1 MNAREKPIQARSVY
15 LLAALVAVSLSGGEA
30 RASGKAIAM
39 TSPALPDGRGA
50 SARDNGT
57 ASAETDRRRARAIE
71 FYQSGLSARKS
82 GDRNKALIDLLK
94 ATREDPKFV
103 DAYYEQAL
111 LFRDQKF
118 HKLAISRLEQALAID
133 PQYQPARILLATIKL
148 EQGNVSDAA
157 ELLGKTLGIEIARK
171 QTDEEVT
178 PVSVLQTIHEGI
190 PRQARTKTDTTG
202 SARQDQDSA
211 PALEAAAPAQP
222 APAPPPARKRAK
234 KSTRQKIRQALAK
247 RYNRFHKK
255 NKRVHHRKPWIAR
268 VFSLPEPFKHG
279 FFTGGPSPTP
289 VEPENQGL
297 DLTPST
303 EPRAEP
309 IAEVPVQP
317 EPEPVEPVEPPRTE
331 TARTE
336 TARTETAAASDSTA
350 KVLANLE
357 LPFSIE
363 DLHKNLVSS
372 DWLMSALPR
381 REAPR
386 KPAPGTKEPVKAK
399 APAQPPA
406 EDEWTVRLRYLKE
419 HGTSSLKEGE
429 AFMFAEDTGEAVLF
443 LAGGKKIRRVIAQP
457 QTEDEIVKARRPDIL
472 VPKELLYDLSLLGKV
487 VDEEPSGAGI
497 ADSLPPSSPSIGKSA
512 PDREPPRFRME
523 RLYEEPN
530 GFVDWLK
537 GFIRM

>member
-1 MNAREKPIQARSVY
+1 MTAREKPIKARSAC
-15 LLAALVAVSLSGGEA
+15 LLATLVALSLSGGQA

-39 TSPALPDGRGA
+39 TSPALPDGRG
-50 SARDNGT
+50 SSDNRT
-57 ASAETDRRRARAIE
+57 TDTDSRRARARE
-71 FYQSGLSARKS
+71 FYKSGLNARKE

-133 PQYQPARILLATIKL
+133 PRYQPARILLATIKL

-157 ELLGKTLGIEIARK
+157 ELLGKTLGIEIAK
-171 QTDEEVT
+171 EKPAEEV
-178 PVSVLQTIHEGI
+178 PSVSVLQTIHEGI
-190 PRQARTKTDTTG
+190 PREVSTAS
-202 SARQDQDSA
+202 SARQEQR
-211 PALEAAAPAQP
+211 PIPEPMQVPEP
-222 APAPPPARKRAK
+222 APEPASPDRLPPVKKKAK
-234 KSTRQKIRQALAK
+234 KSTRQKIRQALAR

-255 NKRVHHRKPWIAR
+255 DKHVHRRKPWIAR
-268 VFSLPEPFKHG
+268 MFKLPEPFKHG
-279 FFTGGPSPTP
+279 FFTGAPSSAPL
-289 VEPENQGL
+289 EAESQGL
-297 DLTPST
+297 DLAPSSVPMD
-303 EPRAEP
+303 ELKAEP
-309 IAEVPVQP
+309 PVREEPKKDETPGAEIA
-317 EPEPVEPVEPPRTE
+317 T
-331 TARTE
+331 T
-336 TARTETAAASDSTA
+336 DNTA
-350 KVLANLE
+350 KLE
-357 LPFSIE
+357 LPFSVE

-372 DWLMSALPR
+372 DWLMSSLPR
-381 REAPR
+381 RDDKPR
-386 KPAPGTKEPVKAK
+386 SVSRAKEPDAK
-399 APAQPPA
+399 APIKAKPPAPQPA

-419 HGTSSLKEGE
+419 HGTGSLKEGE

-457 QTEDEIVKARRPDIL
+457 QTEEEIVKARRPDIL

-487 VDEEPSGAGI
+487 VDDEQAGAGI
-497 ADSLPPSSPSIGKSA
+497 TDSLPPAGPSTGE
-512 PDREPPRFRME
+512 REPPRFRME

>member
-1 MNAREKPIQARSVY
+1 MKAREKPIQARSAY

-50 SARDNGT
+50 SDNST
-57 ASAETDRRRARAIE
+57 TNTEADRRRSRAIE

-118 HKLAISRLEQALAID
+118 HKLAVSRLEQALAID

-148 EQGNVSDAA
+148 EQGNVGDAA

-190 PRQARTKTDTTG
+190 PRQAKSEMDTTG
-202 SARQDQDSA
+202 SAGQEQEPV
-211 PALEAAAPAQP
+211 PALEAVAPTSTTLAPA
-222 APAPPPARKRAK
+222 PARKRAK

-268 VFSLPEPFKHG
+268 VFKLPEPFKHG
-279 FFTGGPSPTP
+279 FFTGDPSP
-289 VEPENQGL
+289 VSSIKPESQGL

-309 IAEVPVQP
+309 ITEAPVQP
-317 EPEPVEPVEPPRTE
+317 ELEPVKPPR
-331 TARTE
+331 A
-336 TARTETAAASDSTA
+336 ETAAADNTADDTVSKSTDN
-350 KVLANLE
+350 VLANLE
-357 LPFSIE
+357 LPFSVE

-381 REAPR
+381 RDAPR
-386 KPAPGTKEPVKAK
+386 KPAPKTKEPVKAK
-399 APAQPPA
+399 APTQQPA

-419 HGTSSLKEGE
+419 HGTGSLKEGE

-487 VDEEPSGAGI
+487 VDEEPSGASMDD
-497 ADSLPPSSPSIGKSA
+497 ALPPSSPSIGKSA
-512 PDREPPRFRME
+512 TDREPPRFRME

>member
-1 MNAREKPIQARSVY
+1 MNARENPIKARSAC
-15 LLAALVAVSLSGGEA
+15 LLAALVALSLSGGQA

-39 TSPALPDGRGA
+39 TSPTLPDGRGKT
-50 SARDNGT
+50 DNGT
-57 ASAETDRRRARAIE
+57 TETDSRRARARE
-71 FYQSGLSARKS
+71 FYQSGLSARKE

-118 HKLAISRLEQALAID
+118 HKLAVSRLEQALAID

-157 ELLGKTLGIEIARK
+157 ELLGKTLGIEIAKK
-171 QTDEEVT
+171 QPDQEVT
-178 PVSVLQTIHEGI
+178 SVSVLQTIHERI
-190 PRQARTKTDTTG
+190 PREAKRAIDTTG
-202 SARQDQDSA
+202 SAPQEQGQK
-211 PALEAAAPAQP
+211 PEPVPETALEPANP
-222 APAPPPARKRAK
+222 DRSPSGRKKAK
-234 KSTRQKIRQALAK
+234 KSTRQKIRQALVK

-255 NKRVHHRKPWIAR
+255 DKHMHRRKPWIAR
-268 VFSLPEPFKHG
+268 MFKLPEPFKHG
-279 FFTGGPSPTP
+279 FFTGAPSSAPL
-289 VEPENQGL
+289 EAESQGL
-297 DLTPST
+297 DLAPSVLPPDEGKT
-303 EPRAEP
+303 EIPSRAEP
-309 IAEVPVQP
+309 EKAEIA
-317 EPEPVEPVEPPRTE
+317 T
-331 TARTE
+331 T
-336 TARTETAAASDSTA
+336 DNTA
-350 KVLANLE
+350 KLE
-357 LPFSIE
+357 LPFSVE

-372 DWLMSALPR
+372 DWLMSSLPR
-381 REAPR
+381 REDPPKSISRAKEPT
-386 KPAPGTKEPVKAK
+386 KAKPPAPLPV
-399 APAQPPA
+399 

-419 HGTSSLKEGE
+419 HGTGSLKEGE

-487 VDEEPSGAGI
+487 VDEEPAGAGI
-497 ADSLPPSSPSIGKSA
+497 TDSLPPASPSISKSPA
-512 PDREPPRFRME
+512 DREPPRFRME

-537 GFIRM
+537 GFVRM